1 MVDKTILKRH
11 EIKPIQWRRVM
22 IRKGVCYGILL
33 FLILTLNACGTKINS
48 PRIDTQNIGKQN
60 NLRITLV
67 RPQRKNVF
75 FYAPPF
81 GYGSGKLNTKI
92 GIQSFLAA
100 QNCFNQIGSTSEETN
115 FAPHI
120 IAYIKQCSCKSIMTT
135 PCQGIVEL
143 YWGNGQFIKKYM
155 AKKNVLMMHDAGIY
169 NSYLKIFESI
179 TQQILD
185 DNLFKEY
192 FKNGFDDALSSSNP
206 HIPQIPSLSMRPQKH
221 ITQKKNASSSLN
233 DSEPPIPPSKLIL
246 NYQKKQTL
254 NRHAIAVI
262 IGNRNY
268 KSANKELPNVD
279 YAHNDAN
286 AIHQFVTQALG
297 YREGNIILIKDAT
310 QADLSS
316 TFGTKDNPKGRLH
329 DWIRPGKSDVFVF
342 YSGHGAPGLNSGEGY
357 LLPVNADPAK
367 VELNGYPL
375 KTLYANLET
384 LPSRSATVVLDAC
397 FSGGSAGGILLKNT
411 SSIALKIIETKP
423 KQSKLV
429 VLTASGPSQTASWD
443 TDIHHGLFTRHFLEG
458 ISGAA
463 DKNDFGNQD
472 GKITLGELKKYLEEE
487 VAYAARRRYGREQ
500 TPKIY
505 GNLNHTFGTN

>member
-1 MVDKTILKRH
+1 MGFFSKQNGKMIFCLIAILCLSSCRWYHKYNIPNQAMLDHPSSIPKLIAALDDPSPNTRASAIAYLKRFNAASQQAIPDLISLAKNDPDSRIRVKAISGISTIAYTNKNRTINNTLIEAMSDSNENVRRYALNALRRMNYLGEDFRQALTHMSIHEPHKTIKLEAIKILANIKAIPKLASREDDLSPPKKTPSLKDKT
-11 EIKPIQWRRVM
+11 
-22 IRKGVCYGILL
+22 
-33 FLILTLNACGTKINS
+33 A
-48 PRIDTQNIGKQN
+48 
-60 NLRITLV
+60 
-67 RPQRKNVF
+67 
-75 FYAPPF
+75 
-81 GYGSGKLNTKI
+81 
-92 GIQSFLAA
+92 
-100 QNCFNQIGSTSEETN
+100 
-115 FAPHI
+115 
-120 IAYIKQCSCKSIMTT
+120 
-135 PCQGIVEL
+135 
-143 YWGNGQFIKKYM
+143 
-155 AKKNVLMMHDAGIY
+155 
-169 NSYLKIFESI
+169 
-179 TQQILD
+179 
-185 DNLFKEY
+185 LFKTNY
-192 FKNGFDDALSSSNP
+192 L
-206 HIPQIPSLSMRPQKH
+206 PS
-221 ITQKKNASSSLN
+221 
-233 DSEPPIPPSKLIL
+233 PPNK
-246 NYQKKQTL
+246 
-254 NRHAIAVI
+254 HAIAVI

-268 KSANKELPNVD
+268 KSANKDIPNVD
-279 YAHNDAN
+279 FAHNDAN